1 MGVPNAKKVANS
13 IVEAITGAPL
23 IPARGAIKT
32 SPTIAGKGKTQ
43 SVLHATASASPISF
57 ITSSTPGV
65 KKPRKTTI
73 GPASKTSLA
82 DLFFTVIQEVS
93 MQIMIM
99 NVVAPLS
106 NTIRKISIGSF
117 PLSKSSLGLILAMK
131 PIAASNF

>member
-1 MGVPNAKKVANS
+1 MGVPNAKKVATK
-13 IVEAITGAPL
+13 IAEAITGAPL

-43 SVLHATASASPISF
+43 RVLHATASASPISF
-57 ITSSTPGV
+57 ITSSIPGV

-73 GPASKTSLA
+73 GPASNTSLD
-82 DLFFTVIQEVS
+82 DLFFIVIQDVS

-106 NTIRKISIGSF
+106 NTIRKISIGSL
-117 PLSKSSLGLILAMK
+117 PLSRSSLGLILAIK
-131 PIAASNF
+131 PLAAWSF